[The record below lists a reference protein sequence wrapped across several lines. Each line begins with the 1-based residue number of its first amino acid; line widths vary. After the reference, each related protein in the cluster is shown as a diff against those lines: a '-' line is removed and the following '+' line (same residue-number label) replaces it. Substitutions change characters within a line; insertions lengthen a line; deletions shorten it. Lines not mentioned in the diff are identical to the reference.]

1 MTKKDEKM
9 ESKINFENVSMQI
22 ITKAGTAKSSA
33 MEGLYLAK
41 EKNYDGAA
49 KKMEDANNEIAEAA
63 HAHMDVIV
71 EEAQGI
77 QHEFKVLFLHAE
89 DQLLTTQT
97 LILLVDEMIQMYKK
111 FDK

>member
-1 MTKKDEKM
+1 MAEQV
-9 ESKINFENVSMQI
+9 SKIDFEKVSFEI
-22 ITKAGTAKSSA
+22 ITKAGGAKSSA
-33 MEGLYLAK
+33 MEALYLVKDKKYEEAEIKMAESNK
-41 EKNYDGAA
+41 E
-49 KKMEDANNEIAEAA
+49 ISEAA

-77 QHEFKVLFLHAE
+77 QHPFKVLFLHAE

-97 LILLVDEMIQMYKK
+97 LILLVTEMIEMYKK